1 MSKNL
6 RNCLGNMKIVCDTKC
21 AKLQKSFLKEMSK
34 RDDFFKALFE
44 IVHNISLKKLKLK
57 PSDKR
62 KLKRHLKIMNKIIAK
77 PKSKV
82 KRSKIINQSGGFI
95 TAILPLVVTAVSE
108 LISYAIS
115 KKSGSHSS

>member
-6 RNCLGNMKIVCDTKC
+6 RNCLRNMKIVCNTKC
-21 AKLQKSFLKEMSK
+21 ARLRKSFLKEMSK
-34 RDDFFKALFE
+34 KDDFFKALFE

-62 KLKRHLKIMNKIIAK
+62 KLKHHMKIMNKIIAK

-115 KKSGSHSS
+115 KKSGSHTS